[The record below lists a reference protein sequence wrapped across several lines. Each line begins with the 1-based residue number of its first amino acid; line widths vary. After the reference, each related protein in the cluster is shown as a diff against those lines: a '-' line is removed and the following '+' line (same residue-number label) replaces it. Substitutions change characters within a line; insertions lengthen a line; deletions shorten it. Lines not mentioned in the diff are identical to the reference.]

1 MPRNSLAGK
10 GKNKR
15 PGSNLSTGRSYTYD
29 TKYQS
34 TPAMKKYRAELL
46 TKRRQLISKGVL
58 KKVGDPR
65 DIAHRKDRKSGGTLK
80 SSGYTLQHKSKNRAK
95 KG

>member
-15 PGSNLSTGRSYTYD
+15 PGSNLSTGRSYARD
-29 TKYQS
+29 KIYQS

-46 TKRRQLISKGVL
+46 TKRRQLISKGIL

-65 DIAHRKDRKSGGTLK
+65 DIAHRKDRKGGGTLK
-80 SSGYTLQHKSKNRAK
+80 GSGYTLQHRSKNRAK
-95 KG
+95 K